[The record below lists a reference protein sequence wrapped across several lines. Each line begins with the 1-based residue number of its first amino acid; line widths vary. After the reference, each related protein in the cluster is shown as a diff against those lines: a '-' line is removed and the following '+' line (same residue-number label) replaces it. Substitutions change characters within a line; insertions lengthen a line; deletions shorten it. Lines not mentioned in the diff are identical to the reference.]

1 MPITQIKLLANF
13 RTFAVQSAVS
23 YKLETDGKNVS
34 RKYKDMQQS
43 YDPTILYFGDTENNG
58 FARGNFMFNLIRLYI
73 KHYTKSNE
81 ESDPATL
88 AFIQKR
94 HLELQRAIALKNDRE
109 GKHDYITLTEACEEE
124 GDTIDHGEIQITEIL
139 NKRRNIVKDIR

>member
-58 FARGNFMFNLIRLYI
+58 FARGNFMFNLIRFYI
-73 KHYTKSNE
+73 KHYTKSDE
-81 ESDPATL
+81 ESDPTPL
-88 AFIQKR
+88 AFIQKH

-109 GKHDYITLTEACEEE
+109 GETIT
-124 GDTIDHGEIQITEIL
+124 
-139 NKRRNIVKDIR
+139 

>member
-23 YKLETDGKNVS
+23 YKLETDEKNVS

-58 FARGNFMFNLIRLYI
+58 FARGNFMFNLIRFYI

-88 AFIQKR
+88 AFIQKH
-94 HLELQRAIALKNDRE
+94 HLELQPAIAICNSLKNDRE
-109 GKHDYITLTEACEEE
+109 GK
-124 GDTIDHGEIQITEIL
+124 QIT
-139 NKRRNIVKDIR
+139 